1 MNKPPPTPLHP
12 LGAAK
17 VILLGDMPILP
28 ILYPALVVGASDRR
42 THEELAPMIRRP
54 LAALASL
61 LLTVLGAVFLLP
73 DCASACTCAIES
85 NPKERVELAVSDS
98 EAVFSGEVVDF
109 EKGADSTI
117 YGPIET
123 VSFRVS
129 EVWKGP
135 ERQTMQ
141 IGTAPNDGV
150 SCGFPFEEGKE
161 YLVYASGKQDLEA
174 SGCSETK
181 PLSEAGADLALLGD
195 GQKPDGSG
203 GEALSDTSG
212 GVSGRGMVGIA
223 VLAMAA
229 SLMLVA
235 RLMRTG

>member
-1 MNKPPPTPLHP
+1 M
-12 LGAAK
+12 
-17 VILLGDMPILP
+17 
-28 ILYPALVVGASDRR
+28 SS
-42 THEELAPMIRRP
+42 RP

-61 LLTVLGAVFLLP
+61 VLAVLGFVFLIP
-73 DCASACTCAIES
+73 DCASACTCAMPPGS
-85 NPKERVELAVSDS
+85 QKERAEQALADSD
-98 EAVFSGEVVDF
+98 AVFAGEVVDF
-109 EKGADSTI
+109 ENTPNITMMEGEMVTMMGGNTATA
-117 YGPIET
+117 T
-123 VSFRVS
+123 ATLRVS

-161 YLVYASGKQDLEA
+161 YLVYACGKQDPEA

-181 PLSEAGADLALLGD
+181 PLSEAGADLASLGD

-212 GVSGRGMVGIA
+212 GVSGRGIVGLA
-223 VLAMAA
+223 GLAMAA
-229 SLMLVA
+229 TFLVVV
-235 RLMRTG
+235 RLVRTG